1 MVTIV
6 ESIQLVFT
14 DGTRTRVKNTI
25 ALPVVVKDLEAF
37 RKKVYHYYT
46 LAPGKPLKHVNLTYT
61 QTKYGFSYDFN
72 RQ

>member
-14 DGTRTRVKNTI
+14 DGTRARVKNTI
-25 ALPVVVKDLEAF
+25 ALPVVVKDLETF
-37 RKKVYHYYT
+37 RKKVYYM

-72 RQ
+72 R

>member
-14 DGTRTRVKNTI
+14 DGSRCRVKNTI

-37 RKKVYHYYT
+37 RKKVYC
-46 LAPGKPLKHVNLTYT
+46 AFKPGKSLKHVNLTYT

-72 RQ
+72 R